1 MTEDSIR
8 SSIELTSA
16 QIRLSKSPELVYLL
30 YAIMVRRIDLLD
42 QILATPYRGTP
53 LQVATLQS
61 WDTFDQLI
69 EWRLRDEDI
78 W

>member
-1 MTEDSIR
+1 MIDRIR

-16 QIRLSKSPELVYLL
+16 KIQSSKAHELVYLI
-30 YAIMVRRIDLLD
+30 YALMLRRIDLLE
-42 QILATPYRGTP
+42 QILTTPYRGTP

-69 EWRLRDEDI
+69 EWRLRDKDI